1 MAKKKTLGRGLE
13 ALLGNSFAT
22 ATAAEPSN
30 ESNEG
35 PAVISIPL
43 DAQIT
48 KLAVDLVQRGQ
59 YQPRTD
65 MNPEKLEELASSI
78 RTQGVVQ
85 PIVVRPISKDR
96 YEIIAGERR
105 WRASQLAG
113 LHEVP
118 AIIREIP
125 DQAAMAISL
134 IENIQR
140 ENLNPLEEAMGLQRL
155 IKEFGMTHQIM
166 AEAVG
171 KSRSGVSNLMRI
183 LELNSDVK
191 RLLENGDLELGHAKV
206 LLTLKGGTQ
215 SEAAK
220 LVVAKDLSVRETEN
234 LVKGYNHPKVA
245 KGKSKA
251 LDPNIRKLQNDLSEK
266 IGAKVSLSSGNKGKG
281 KLVIQYN
288 NLDELEG
295 ILAHIH

>member
-35 PAVISIPL
+35 PAVKAIPL

-245 KGKSKA
+245 KGK
-251 LDPNIRKLQNDLSEK
+251 
-266 IGAKVSLSSGNKGKG
+266 
-281 KLVIQYN
+281 
-288 NLDELEG
+288 
-295 ILAHIH
+295 